1 MASYSIEASSDSCY
15 PDTTVLV
22 NKLNLRTQE
31 QLTQAEALL
40 VTSCSA
46 KLERDLPFENVDF
59 DYYKNL
65 HRQMFGDLYDWAG
78 TVRKVN
84 LSKKGTVFCDCNKIE
99 ELGQLQLKRLKKLKY
114 LKNLSTVSFLDELT
128 ELYSDLNLL
137 HPFREGNGR
146 TLRLFVTLLV
156 RNTDRD
162 ISWNGCDSDLLTIAT
177 IKAAQGDLTLLR
189 SVFEEIVTEIDGAD
203 DVTT

>member
-1 MASYSIEASSDSCY
+1 MAVYSIEASTDSCY

-22 NKLNLRTQE
+22 NKLNLHTQE

-46 KLERDLPFENVDF
+46 KLEKTLAFEDVDF

-65 HRQMFGDLYDWAG
+65 HKQMFGDLYDWAG
-78 TVRKVN
+78 TVRSVN
-84 LSKKGTVFCDCNKIE
+84 ISKKGTVFCDCKE
-99 ELGQLQLKRLKKLKY
+99 VEQLGILKLKRLKKLKY
-114 LKNLSTVSFLDELT
+114 LKDLPTESFLDELT
-128 ELYSDLNLL
+128 ELYNDLNYL

-162 ISWNGCDSDLLTIAT
+162 ISWNNCDSDLLTIAT
-177 IKAAQGDLTLLR
+177 IKAAQGDLTMLR
-189 SVFEEIVTEIDGAD
+189 SIFEQIIEE
-203 DVTT
+203 